1 MLRDL
6 GDRRLA
12 CDLDLLREA
21 GRTLEKNMYF
31 K

>member
-12 CDLDLLREA
+12 CDLDLLRDE
-21 GRTLEKNMYF
+21 GRTLEKNKF
-31 K
+31 LK

>member
-21 GRTLEKNMYF
+21 GRTLEKRGE
-31 K
+31 

>member
-6 GDRRLA
+6 GDQRLA

-21 GRTLEKNMYF
+21 GRTLEKKYAF
-31 K
+31 